1 MLQLQGIHSVYDP
14 VEAQNWVYDHGRI
27 VPPGPLVSQ
36 RLPKERMLCI
46 WVAKAP
52 IVVYIPEATVDGIDC
67 SKGDEEGTIGGTL
80 IYTIDAEYHVEH
92 DSRCVFSQ
100 VQKVRECIAGVMIA
114 SVTLDRAPNAGKGGE
129 KAQ

>member
-1 MLQLQGIHSVYDP
+1 MLQLQGIYSVDDP

-27 VPPGPLVSQ
+27 IPPGPLVSQ

-46 WVAKAP
+46 WVAKTP